1 MSKTPQSFTPQVLTP
16 LGCQNGKVAKI
27 EKNLKIIEMISI
39 IDDRFL
45 NQKIKPDSIN
55 LLNRH
60 DFYLI
65 MRTIVMPN
73 TFHTMF
79 LFKTTKNFRLKT
91 S

>member
-1 MSKTPQSFTPQVLTP
+1 MSKTPQSLTPQVSTP
-16 LGCQNGKVAKI
+16 QRFPEVAKI
-27 EKNLKIIEMISI
+27 KKNLKIIEMISI

-91 S
+91 N